1 MLKILNAKLVLT
13 DYDIGFMPIVIDLRV
28 RVKCCVNQNFIIVV
42 PFRIGENRV
51 LIEPPFT

>member
-1 MLKILNAKLVLT
+1 MLKILNAKLVLR
-13 DYDIGFMPIVIDLRV
+13 DYDVGFMPIVIDLRV

-42 PFRIGENRV
+42 PFRIGETRV